1 MDRDRAG
8 LSPADRRGA
17 ATRLLWAAAPVAFL
31 ALLLVLPLATL
42 LGRGLDAAAADALT
56 GGSVR
61 SIAAFTAWQALLS
74 TVLTLVVGLPAAW
87 ALARVRFGGRGA
99 LTVALTIPFVL
110 PTVVVAGAFRSLFD
124 AADLPLDRT
133 LGAVLAAHVFFNAPV
148 VIRTVGGVWADL
160 DRGPEDAARLLGAGR
175 LRVLRTVTAP
185 RLAPAT
191 LAAAVL
197 VYLFCF
203 TSFGVVLLLGG
214 PGMRTLETEIHRQAL
229 VRTDLAAASAVA
241 VLQLAFVAVLTTAV
255 AAAQRRA
262 ATGERSRPPAPR
274 TDRRARAAALVA
286 LTPILVLV
294 AAPLT
299 SMVVRSLR
307 AGGAWGLDN
316 YRALGERV
324 PILPVSATEA
334 LGNSLQVA
342 LTATVLATTLGLLT
356 ALAVHRPGTPERR
369 AARTLDV
376 AATLPAGVSSV
387 ALGLGMLITFDGP
400 PLELRSSWWIVPL
413 AHALLGLPFV
423 VRAVLPALR
432 AIDPHVPEAARL
444 LGGTPGRVARDVELA
459 IVRRSVAVGAAFAFA
474 VSIGEFGASTMVAR
488 DPRQLTAPLA
498 LGRLLSQPGEA
509 LQGQAAALAC
519 CLAGLTALAVGGL
532 DLAAKGRVLRSRAQP
547 ASGSSRRASAS
558 TSRGSNGGHG

>member
-1 MDRDRAG
+1 MDRDRAR
-8 LSPADRRGA
+8 LSLPGRRA
-17 ATRLLWAAAPVAFL
+17 TATRLGWATVPVVFL

-42 LGRGLDAAAADALT
+42 LGRGLDAAAGDTLS
-56 GGSVR
+56 GGSIR
-61 SIAAFTAWQALLS
+61 SIAVFTAWQALLS
-74 TVLTLVVGLPAAW
+74 TVLTVLVGLPAAW
-87 ALARVRFGGRGA
+87 ALARVRFRGRGA

-124 AADLPLDRT
+124 ATGLAVDRT

-160 DRGPEDAARLLGAGR
+160 DRRPEDAARLLGAGR
-175 LRVLRTVTAP
+175 WRVLRTVTAP

-191 LAAAVL
+191 LASAVL

-214 PGMRTLETEIHRQAL
+214 PSMRTLETEIHRQAL

-241 VLQLAFVAVLTTAV
+241 VLQLAVVAALTTVV

-262 ATGERSRPPAPR
+262 ATGERPRPPAPR
-274 TDRRARAAALVA
+274 TGRRAHAAAFVA
-286 LTPILVLV
+286 LAPVVLLV
-294 AAPLT
+294 AAPLG
-299 SMVVRSLR
+299 SMATRSLR
-307 AGGAWGLDN
+307 AGGTWGLDN
-316 YRALGERV
+316 YRALGQRV
-324 PILPVSATEA
+324 PLLPVSAAEA
-334 LGNSLQVA
+334 LGNSVQVA
-342 LTATVLATTLGLLT
+342 VTATCLATSVGLLT
-356 ALAVHRPGTPERR
+356 ALAVHRPATPERR
-369 AARTLDV
+369 AARMLDI

-400 PLELRSSWWIVPL
+400 PLELRTSWWIVPL

-432 AIDPHVPEAARL
+432 AIDPHVPEAART

-488 DPRQLTAPLA
+488 DPEQLTAPLA
-498 LGRLLSQPGEA
+498 LGRLLSQPGGA

-519 CLAGLTALAVGGL
+519 CLAALTAVAVAGF
-532 DLAAKGRVLRSRAQP
+532 DLAARGRPRSARP
-547 ASGSSRRASAS
+547 
-558 TSRGSNGGHG
+558 TP